1 MDKYSFI
8 ANIKSEDAYADLAVD
23 VETRFNISNHEVD
36 RLLFVETNNK
46 MIGLMKDELGGRII
60 KESATL
66 RPNMYN
72 YLTNDSCVNKK
83 AKGKKKSV
91 IKHKIKFEENDQIIM
106 NSQQRLKCKAHNVFT
121 EKVNKVA

>member
-36 RLLFVETNNK
+36 RLLLVETNNK

-66 RPNMYN
+66 RPNMCN
-72 YLTNDSCVNKK
+72 YLTNDS
-83 AKGKKKSV
+83 
-91 IKHKIKFEENDQIIM
+91 
-106 NSQQRLKCKAHNVFT
+106 
-121 EKVNKVA
+121 